1 MLLATPDAGEEATIL
16 EIQKSPKYLCA
27 CIAAT
32 DDIDMVRDRN
42 GQIPLDDFVALRNNC
57 SALRDLLLPEPI
69 WAQFLD
75 WHSLPDDVA
84 NHASVALLAFRR
96 GQLSR
101 ITGPIHR
108 FLVSSGGIRPD
119 VRAQYV
125 QDLKEKWMFQN
136 EPHERNRLYR
146 TFRGRL
152 VELQFASFL
161 ESESHTIAR
170 LEATG
175 KGPDIESISANGES
189 NAIEVKFIGIEDPD
203 FMSLVKSISGQPE
216 AYSVSPYQAINYL
229 LFRVFEAARQLD
241 SATGR
246 KTAVI
251 VIDGMSWWRFDL
263 QVKENWIDWK
273 RPKFIRPDDAL
284 NNLLSHQKRYGGE
297 SDLIE
302 HICRLDSIQIFR
314 QNDAFEFLSEG
325 EYVPK

>member
-1 MLLATPDAGEEATIL
+1 VT
-16 EIQKSPKYLCA
+16 
-27 CIAAT
+27 
-32 DDIDMVRDRN
+32 
-42 GQIPLDDFVALRNNC
+42 
-57 SALRDLLLPEPI
+57 
-69 WAQFLD
+69 
-75 WHSLPDDVA
+75 
-84 NHASVALLAFRR
+84 
-96 GQLSR
+96 
-101 ITGPIHR
+101 
-108 FLVSSGGIRPD
+108 
-119 VRAQYV
+119 
-125 QDLKEKWMFQN
+125 
-136 EPHERNRLYR
+136 
-146 TFRGRL
+146 
-152 VELQFASFL
+152 
-161 ESESHTIAR
+161 
-170 LEATG
+170 
-175 KGPDIESISANGES
+175 DIESISAIGES